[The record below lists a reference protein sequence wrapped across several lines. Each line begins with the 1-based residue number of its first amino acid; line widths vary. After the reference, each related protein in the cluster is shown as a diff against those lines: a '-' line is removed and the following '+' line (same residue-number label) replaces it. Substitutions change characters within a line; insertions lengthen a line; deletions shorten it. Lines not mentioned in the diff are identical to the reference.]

1 MTLEDLFV
9 SHKQVDPIEF
19 EFTKPSPPSPIYLNL
34 NRAQKAATP
43 IEDNEEVE
51 DDMSTWKTKGKDDML
66 NWRVNTFRSGNH
78 KAPTHSE
85 TSNPINLA
93 QSGDYYS
100 RLRDFIAKEEGFR
113 SDAYIDG
120 KYYSIGY
127 GFNDPKYKKGDKM
140 TKEEADKELDR
151 QLKVRETK
159 YRQRFGDKWDNLTD
173 NQRIALMSY
182 GYNTG
187 DNNIINGSI
196 AKYLDS
202 GDMNALRSSIKIN
215 TAQGKYLQTLE
226 DRRIRER
233 DLFNS

>member
-9 SHKQVDPIEF
+9 SHKQVDPV
-19 EFTKPSPPSPIYLNL
+19 EFTFMKPSLPQPIYLNL
-34 NRAQKAATP
+34 DRAQKAVNYTG
-43 IEDNEEVE
+43 DNEEVE
-51 DDMSTWKTKGKDDML
+51 DKTDTKDSKSNWK
-66 NWRVNTFRSGNH
+66 VNTFRSGNR
-78 KAPTHSE
+78 KAPVHFK
-85 TSNPINLA
+85 TSNPVNLT

-113 SDAYIDG
+113 PDAYIDG

-151 QLKVRETK
+151 QLKIRETK

-215 TAQGKYLQTLE
+215 TTQGKYLQALE

>member
-9 SHKQVDPIEF
+9 SHKQVDPVEF
-19 EFTKPSPPSPIYLNL
+19 EFTKPSLPQPIYLNL
-34 NRAQKAATP
+34 NRAQKAVNP
-43 IEDNEEVE
+43 IEENEEVG
-51 DDMSTWKTKGKDDML
+51 DDMSTWKVKGDDNTL
-66 NWRVNTFRSGNH
+66 NWKVNTFRSGNF
-78 KAPTHSE
+78 KAPK
-85 TSNPINLA
+85 TSNSVNHT
-93 QSGDYYS
+93 QYGDYYS

-151 QLKVRETK
+151 QLKVREAK

-173 NQRIALMSY
+173 NQRIALISY

-187 DNNIINGSI
+187 DDNIINGSI
-196 AKYLDS
+196 ARYLDS
-202 GDMNALRSSIKIN
+202 GDMNALGSSIKIN
-215 TAQGKYLQTLE
+215 TAQGKYLQALE

>member
-9 SHKQVDPIEF
+9 SHKQVDPV
-19 EFTKPSPPSPIYLNL
+19 EFTFMKPSLPQPIYLNL
-34 NRAQKAATP
+34 DRAQKAVNYTG
-43 IEDNEEVE
+43 DNEEVE
-51 DDMSTWKTKGKDDML
+51 DETDTKDSKSNWK
-66 NWRVNTFRSGNH
+66 VNTFKSGNR
-78 KAPTHSE
+78 KAPVHFK
-85 TSNPINLA
+85 TSNPVNLT

-113 SDAYIDG
+113 PDAYIDG

-151 QLKVRETK
+151 QLKIRETK

-215 TAQGKYLQTLE
+215 TAQGKYLQALE